1 MNKYYVRIDAWVC
14 ELCGHKSERWH
25 NPQMDTLRDEDGI
38 GWKDEPACP
47 KCGEG
52 MGMDTGRIRIM
63 NVPAGAMMVW

>member
-1 MNKYYVRIDAWVC
+1 M
-14 ELCGHKSERWH
+14 G
-25 NPQMDTLRDEDGI
+25 TLRDEDGV